1 MYRVAADDLG
11 TPSPFQKGN
20 SKLAAHQNPLD
31 DPDTINRIKK
41 TAENDARYQEE
52 KQQLRKDHPELN
64 DKEITEIMQ
73 KKEQEKI
80 ANFEAVKLSDAKQQA
95 KDAKDEI
102 KRLQEMS
109 RVPDLILIS
118 GMKGEDSDESDTYF
132 GQELDDNCSLLESTP
147 KLEDKALRVV
157 LSVGCEVVIVEAE
170 LSAYLRKL
178 ELSPDDLLTSDQT
191 DLLFGEFGVSIKQD
205 DDDDDYQ

>member
-1 MYRVAADDLG
+1 
-11 TPSPFQKGN
+11 
-20 SKLAAHQNPLD
+20 
-31 DPDTINRIKK
+31 
-41 TAENDARYQEE
+41 
-52 KQQLRKDHPELN
+52 
-64 DKEITEIMQ
+64 
-73 KKEQEKI
+73 
-80 ANFEAVKLSDAKQQA
+80 
-95 KDAKDEI
+95 
-102 KRLQEMS
+102 MS